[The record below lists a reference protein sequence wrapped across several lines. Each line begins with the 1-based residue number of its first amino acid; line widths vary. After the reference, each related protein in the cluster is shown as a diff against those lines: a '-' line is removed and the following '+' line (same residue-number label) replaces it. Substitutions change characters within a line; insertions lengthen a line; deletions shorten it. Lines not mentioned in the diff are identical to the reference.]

1 MRPIKFRGKC
11 TSDSQYDGEWVY
23 GGYVL
28 CEKSKDALIISA
40 YTDIC
45 TFIRHVISKTVGQFT
60 GLHDADGNDIY
71 EGDILQS
78 LPKEEYLRQMEK
90 DGMVSMEYMPEQLNW
105 NYDTKVIVTY
115 KDFLFDLIE
124 VSEQPRT
131 FFLNHPDYWRVIGN
145 IHDNPELVMK

>member
-11 TSDSQYDGEWVY
+11 TPDSQYDGEWVY

-45 TFIRHVISKTVGQFT
+45 TSVRHVISKTVGQFT

-78 LPKEEYLRQMEK
+78 LSKDEYLRQMEK
-90 DGMVSMEYMPEQLNW
+90 DGMVPMKYMPEQYTIGGWIMNKFMW
-105 NYDTKVIVTY
+105 VTRGSS
-115 KDFLFDLIE
+115 L
-124 VSEQPRT
+124 EQCYFQGIDSIIPA
-131 FFLNHPDYWRVIGN
+131 
-145 IHDNPELVMK
+145 